1 MSEPVTEYRLVPNKA
16 RVQSSGPEFIRNNLL
31 REKRSNFDTC
41 KRKTSSFAV
50 GSMLQRLFIP
60 RLLVKKFGL
69 NQLITSSA
77 DLRLN
82 KWIRGLS
89 TGSMASNG
97 PCSADEKF
105 NLITRN
111 LQVRT

>member
-1 MSEPVTEYRLVPNKA
+1 MDR
-16 RVQSSGPEFIRNNLL
+16 NLL
-31 REKRSNFDTC
+31 REKSPKTSTRA
-41 KRKTSSFAV
+41 KEKTSSFAL

-69 NQLITSSA
+69 NQLITGSA
-77 DLRLN
+77 D

-89 TGSMASNG
+89 TGSMASGNG

>member
-1 MSEPVTEYRLVPNKA
+1 MD
-16 RVQSSGPEFIRNNLL
+16 NLL
-31 REKRSNFDTC
+31 LEGKVEHFDTC

-69 NQLITSSA
+69 NQLITSSP

-89 TGSMASNG
+89 TGSMASSG
-97 PCSADEKF
+97 ACSADEKF